1 MSTPRPEASGSPC
14 RQRKLRL
21 DASRR
26 ASEAGFTVIELLVS
40 AAIGLVVLGVMFGA
54 VAVQGRSAAS
64 QRGLADAQ
72 QTGRHL
78 GEILRQDLRMA
89 GYGMLGVGAD
99 ADLPPLDYTTSGGT
113 GTLILRGA
121 FSNTVT
127 TLAQS
132 AAAGSNTLVVAP
144 PLAGA
149 FLSGAR
155 IVVDSGMYSEV
166 RTLTAVSAA
175 GANISL
181 TLSSPLGRAYPVG
194 PSVSQIEEVTYVL
207 SGGLLTR
214 GGVLLADEVE
224 SVALSF
230 VAQDGTVSDVPG
242 DDLRGIVLDLTVAQ
256 PDALPDSGPP
266 RTRVRTEAQVR
277 NLAFRQGIA

>member
-1 MSTPRPEASGSPC
+1 M
-14 RQRKLRL
+14 
-21 DASRR
+21 
-26 ASEAGFTVIELLVS
+26 IELIVS

-113 GTLILRGA
+113 GTLVLRGA

-132 AAAGSNTLVVAP
+132 AAAGSSTLVVAP
-144 PLAGA
+144 PSGGA
-149 FLSGAR
+149 FVGGAR

-166 RTLTAVSAA
+166 RTLTAVAAA
-175 GANISL
+175 GATLNL
-181 TLSSPLGRAYPVG
+181 TLSSPLDRAYPVG
-194 PSVSQIEEVTYVL
+194 PSVSQVEEVTYAL
-207 SGGLLTR
+207 AGGLMTR
-214 GGVLLADEVE
+214 DGTVLADEVE

-230 VAQDGTVSDVPG
+230 VAQDGTASAAPG

-256 PDALPDSGPP
+256 PDALPDSGPS
-266 RTRVRTEAQVR
+266 RTRVRTEVQVR
-277 NLAFRQGIA
+277 NLAFRQGIG